1 MKSPVLILM
10 LVLLTVTMTRAEE
23 PPGQEQ
29 AAKPWVE
36 RTFLKGQL
44 FCYSTLNRDQ
54 VQAAGGKIPIKG
66 EKVDEG
72 VGLAVAVE
80 RGTAAFAKLMPNW
93 QEDWVLHSA
102 TRQTFASIGRV
113 YRVQFVERVYDGG
126 GPAEEF
132 RGISVYVLFDG
143 TVVPIEKAK
152 KEEAKD
158 KP

>member
-1 MKSPVLILM
+1 
-10 LVLLTVTMTRAEE
+10 
-23 PPGQEQ
+23 
-29 AAKPWVE
+29 
-36 RTFLKGQL
+36 
-44 FCYSTLNRDQ
+44 
-54 VQAAGGKIPIKG
+54 
-66 EKVDEG
+66 VDEG
-72 VGLAVAVE
+72 VGLTVAVE

-113 YRVQFVERVYDGG
+113 YRVQFVERVDEGS

-143 TVVPIEKAK
+143 TVVPIEK
-152 KEEAKD
+152 D

>member
-1 MKSPVLILM
+1 MKSSALILTWF
-10 LVLLTVTMTRAEE
+10 LLSTAITRAEG

-29 AAKPWVE
+29 PVE
-36 RTFLKGQL
+36 PLVLRTVLKGKP
-44 FCYSTLNRDQ
+44 FAHATLNREQ
-54 VQAAGGKIPIKG
+54 VLAAGGKIPRRG

-72 VGLAVAVE
+72 VGLTVAVE

-113 YRVQFVERVYDGG
+113 YRVQFVERVDEGS

-143 TVVPIEKAK
+143 TVVPIEK
-152 KEEAKD
+152 D